1 MRQSTRCICDW
12 LEAMCAQMY
21 AGAAVG
27 AVFAG
32 DYITMFAFWEITA
45 IASVFLI
52 WARGTE
58 RAFATGMRYLIIQV
72 GSGVILL
79 AGVLMLAQQT
89 NTITFTQIADVDVD
103 RLGEV
108 PLYAWL
114 ILIAFGIKAAFP
126 LLHNWLPDSYPEATV
141 TGGVWLSA
149 FTTKLAIYALAR
161 GFPGSDILIWIGV
174 IMAIYP
180 LVYAMLEDDMRRVL
194 AHAINNQL
202 GFMVV
207 GIGVGSAFALSAV
220 TAQAICHILYKSLLF
235 MSIGAVLYRTETAKA
250 SELGGLYRQ
259 MPLTCAFAIIGALAM
274 STPLFAGFVAK
285 ALVTGSVAEA
295 KEFGPWL
302 VLILASGAV
311 FFAAGLRV
319 VAFTFFGRATP
330 EPIAAEAK
338 EAPTNMIIAMGLTT
352 VLLIGLGV
360 YPAALYALLPN
371 PVSYNAYTFEY
382 VVTQLQL
389 LAFTTVLFAGL
400 LAAGLYLRPEAASY
414 LKLDWFYRKLAYNV
428 SSTVL

>member
-1 MRQSTRCICDW
+1 MIELNPGLILIVGALLIPLVPQLLRGPISLALPLIAAAYLIGLPEGEQGIITLFDYNLVTLRIDGLSFGFGLVFLAAAFLAAIYALHLRGW

-235 MSIGAVLYRTETAKA
+235 MSIGA
-250 SELGGLYRQ
+250 
-259 MPLTCAFAIIGALAM
+259 
-274 STPLFAGFVAK
+274 
-285 ALVTGSVAEA
+285 
-295 KEFGPWL
+295 
-302 VLILASGAV
+302 
-311 FFAAGLRV
+311 
-319 VAFTFFGRATP
+319 
-330 EPIAAEAK
+330 
-338 EAPTNMIIAMGLTT
+338 
-352 VLLIGLGV
+352 
-360 YPAALYALLPN
+360 
-371 PVSYNAYTFEY
+371 
-382 VVTQLQL
+382 
-389 LAFTTVLFAGL
+389 
-400 LAAGLYLRPEAASY
+400 
-414 LKLDWFYRKLAYNV
+414 
-428 SSTVL
+428 